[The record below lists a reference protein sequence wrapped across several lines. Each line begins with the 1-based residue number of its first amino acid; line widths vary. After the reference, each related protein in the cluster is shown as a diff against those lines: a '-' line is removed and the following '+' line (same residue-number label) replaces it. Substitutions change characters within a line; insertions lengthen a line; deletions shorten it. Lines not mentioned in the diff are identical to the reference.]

1 MTAVESVVDNM
12 DTVMNIIAFFVM
24 SALASW
30 SLFKYRK

>member
-1 MTAVESVVDNM
+1 MTVEDVVDNM
-12 DTVMNIIAFFVM
+12 DTVMNIIAFLVM